1 MRLSL
6 TGKQISRL
14 VGVAP
19 INHDSGQR
27 IVNFVFLTEL
37 VAANTHPTSCVAG
50 LIYQCEISRY
60 QGRNSQQIG
69 KFRATS

>member
-1 MRLSL
+1 MGEPVTLNTSPEK
-6 TGKQISRL
+6 G
-14 VGVAP
+14 
-19 INHDSGQR
+19 
-27 IVNFVFLTEL
+27 FLEETL
-37 VAANTHPTSCVAG
+37 FLCVTR